1 MANRKFILSSATK
14 RKLDWLKAQWVNE
27 MCRNLQAKVKPKPRL
42 FATTVHFKIF
52 IRIVTAHFSQQD
64 LSLRQPHRFRMSPAS
79 NAFNVRTCWKD
90 RNLLVLVEY

>member
-1 MANRKFILSSATK
+1 MENILYIYAS
-14 RKLDWLKAQWVNE
+14 
-27 MCRNLQAKVKPKPRL
+27 
-42 FATTVHFKIF
+42 TVHFKIF
-52 IRIVTAHFSQQD
+52 IRIVTGCCSQQD